1 LLPQLA
7 SIDRAIHAVEQ
18 AERAQA
24 AQDWPTALEA
34 LSTALLVGPNNI
46 HLRQLRLLTYTH
58 LQDPEGYI
66 GDLARLSHL
75 QPSSSSHSVKLAH
88 FAYLVQADPTR
99 ALGYIKQALHFDPDS
114 TPHRKV
120 HKLIRTLDKQVT
132 QARNF
137 VEGGKYREALKVL
150 LGTGTA
156 SSTTRSG
163 LISSV
168 QSAITESTH
177 STPGTT
183 STTPLI
189 PPTFQP
195 MQTSHLLLELYRFVL
210 KSHLRLGLSNTSELD
225 KYADL
230 VLGLSGGQ
238 GDVDALT
245 AKGEVASKKE
255 DWEEAVRKFNEAFEK
270 GGRSSQDVS
279 WRWVD
284 RLPGRGLSWL
294 GLLRLFFLS

>member
-1 LLPQLA
+1 LYGVVCPALSQLA
-7 SIDRAIHAVEQ
+7 SIDRAIHAVEH

-34 LSTALLVGPNNI
+34 LSTALLVGPNNL

-150 LGTGTA
+150 LGTGTV
-156 SSTTRSG
+156 SSTTAGTRLGG
-163 LISSV
+163 LIQAV
-168 QSAITESTH
+168 QSAITEST
-177 STPGTT
+177 STT
-183 STTPLI
+183 STNSATPLI

-195 MQTSHLLLELYRFVL
+195 MQTSHLLLELYRLVL
-210 KSHLRLGLSNTSELD
+210 KSHLRLGLSNTSELE
-225 KYADL
+225 KYADF
-230 VLGLSGGQ
+230 VLDLSGGQ

-255 DWEEAVRKFNEAFEK
+255 DWEEAVRRFNEAFEK

-279 WRWVD
+279 W
-284 RLPGRGLSWL
+284 GRGSDLV
-294 GLLRLFFLS
+294 